1 MHLTEIEN
9 NKECSKFKVGD
20 HIRKYWSEEAF
31 AIKTVQKTDPTTYV
45 ISDLQG
51 EEIIGF
57 IYQKELQKQNKKNF
71 R

>member
-9 NKECSKFKVGD
+9 NKECSKFKVDD

-31 AIKTVQKTDPTTYV
+31 AIKTVQNTDPTTYV

>member
-31 AIKTVQKTDPTTYV
+31 AIKTVQNNDPTTYV

-57 IYQKELQKQNKKNF
+57 IYQKELQK
-71 R
+71 